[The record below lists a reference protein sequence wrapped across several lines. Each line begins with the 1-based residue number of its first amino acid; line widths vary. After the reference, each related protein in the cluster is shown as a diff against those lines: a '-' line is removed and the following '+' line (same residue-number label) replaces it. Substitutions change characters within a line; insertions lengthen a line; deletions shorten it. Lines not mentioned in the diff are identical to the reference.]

1 MNILDL
7 FGEHTITAWQ
17 TVQTAYGPKKGPEWL
32 IQGCMVVEEN
42 KLVRDSNGS
51 EIVSTAQAAIPPEAR
66 RDLEPGTM
74 VRLPSGRETTVIS
87 VESVE
92 PLSLPLPSF
101 VRLNLA

>member
-1 MNILDL
+1 MNILDI
-7 FGEHTITAWQ
+7 FGDHTITAWQ
-17 TVQTAYGPKKGPEWL
+17 TVQTAYGPKKGPERL

-42 KLVRDSNGS
+42 KLVRDSNGA
-51 EIVSTAQAAIPPEAR
+51 EIVSTTQAAIPPEAKQ
-66 RDLEPGTM
+66 DLEPGTM

-92 PLSLPLPSF
+92 PLTLPLPSF

>member
-1 MNILDL
+1 MNILEI
-7 FGEHTITAWQ
+7 FGDHTITAWH
-17 TVQTAYGPKKGPEWL
+17 TVQTAYGPQKGPERQ
-32 IQGCMVVEEN
+32 ITSCMVVEEN

-66 RDLEPGTM
+66 QGLEPGTM
-74 VRLPSGRETTVIS
+74 VRLPSGRETTIIS
-87 VESVE
+87 VDSVE

>member
-1 MNILDL
+1 MNILDI
-7 FGEHTITAWQ
+7 FGDHTITAWQ
-17 TVQTAYGPKKGPEWL
+17 TVQTAYGPKKGPERM

-42 KLVRDSNGS
+42 KLVRDSNGA
-51 EIVSTAQAAIPPEAR
+51 EIVSTTQAAIPPEAKQ
-66 RDLEPGTM
+66 DLEPGTM

-92 PLSLPLPSF
+92 PLTLPLPSF

>member
-1 MNILDL
+1 MNILEI
-7 FGEHTITAWQ
+7 FGKHTITVWQ
-17 TVQTAYGPKKGPEWL
+17 TVQTAYGPKKGPERQ
-32 IQGCMVVEEN
+32 ITGCMVVEEN

-66 RDLEPGTM
+66 QDLEPGTM
-74 VRLPSGRETTVIS
+74 VRLPSGRETTIIS
-87 VESVE
+87 VDSVE

>member
-1 MNILDL
+1 MNILEI
-7 FGEHTITAWQ
+7 FGDHMITAWQ

-32 IQGCMVVEEN
+32 VQGCMVVEEN
-42 KLVRDSNGS
+42 KLVRDSNGA
-51 EIVSTAQAAIPPEAR
+51 ETLSTAQAAVPPEAR
-66 RDLEPGTM
+66 QDLAPGTM
-74 VRLPSGRETTVIS
+74 VRLPSGRETTIIS

>member
-1 MNILDL
+1 MNILGI
-7 FGEHTITAWQ
+7 FGSHTITAWQ

-42 KLVRDSNGS
+42 KLVRDSSGA
-51 EIVSTAQAAIPPEAR
+51 ETLSTAQAAIPPEAR
-66 RDLEPGTM
+66 QDLEPGTM

-92 PLSLPLPSF
+92 SLSLPLPRF

>member
-1 MNILDL
+1 MNILGI
-7 FGEHTITAWQ
+7 FGDHTITAWQ
-17 TVQTAYGPKKGPEWL
+17 MVQTAYGPKKGPEWL

-42 KLVRDSNGS
+42 KLVRDSNGA

-66 RDLEPGTM
+66 QDLEPGTM
-74 VRLPSGRETTVIS
+74 VRLPSGRETTIIS

>member
-1 MNILDL
+1 MNILGI
-7 FGEHTITAWQ
+7 FGEHTITVWQ
-17 TVQTAYGPKKGPEWL
+17 SVQTAYGPKKGIERQ
-32 IQGCMVVEEN
+32 ISGCLVVEEN
-42 KLVRDSNGS
+42 KLVRDSNGA

-66 RDLEPGTM
+66 QDLEPGTM
-74 VRLPSGRETTVIS
+74 VRLPSGRETTIIS

>member
-1 MNILDL
+1 MNILGI

-17 TVQTAYGPKKGPEWL
+17 PVETAYGPQKGAERQ
-32 IQGCMVVEEN
+32 ISGCMVVEEN
-42 KLVRDSNGS
+42 KLVRDSNGA

-66 RDLEPGTM
+66 QDLEPGTM
-74 VRLPSGRETTVIS
+74 VRLPSGRETTIIS

>member
-1 MNILDL
+1 MNILKI
-7 FGEHTITAWQ
+7 FGNHTITAWQ
-17 TVQTAYGPKKGPEWL
+17 MVQTAYGPQKGPEWL

-42 KLVRDSNGS
+42 KLVRDSNGA

-74 VRLPSGRETTVIS
+74 VRLPSGRETTIIS

>member
-1 MNILDL
+1 MKILDI
-7 FGEHTITAWQ
+7 FGDHTITAWQ
-17 TVQTAYGPKKGPEWL
+17 TVQTAYGPQEGVERQ
-32 IQGCMVVEEN
+32 ISGCMVVEEN

-66 RDLEPGTM
+66 QDLEPGTM

-87 VESVE
+87 VESVM
-92 PLSLPLPSF
+92 PMMLDLPCF

>member
-1 MNILDL
+1 MKILDI
-7 FGEHTITAWQ
+7 FGKHTITAWQ
-17 TVQTAYGPKKGPEWL
+17 PVETAYGPQKGPERQ
-32 IQGCMVVEEN
+32 ITGCMVVEEN

-66 RDLEPGTM
+66 QDLEPGTM

-87 VESVE
+87 VESVV
-92 PLSLPLPSF
+92 PMMLDLPCF

>member
-1 MNILDL
+1 MNILDI

-17 TVQTAYGPKKGPEWL
+17 TVQTAYGLQKGPEWL

-42 KLVRDSNGS
+42 KLVRDSNGA

>member
-1 MNILDL
+1 MNILDI
-7 FGEHTITAWQ
+7 FGDHTITAWQ
-17 TVQTAYGPKKGPEWL
+17 TVQTAYGPKTGPERL

-42 KLVRDSNGS
+42 KLVRDSNGA
-51 EIVSTAQAAIPPEAR
+51 EIVSTAQAAIPPEAKQ
-66 RDLEPGTM
+66 DLEPGTM